1 MRCLPGVSL
10 NEQLSDV
17 QHQRPSPLQGT
28 GFESSS
34 QSLPVLS
41 DWEHRAGGEGKE
53 EAVPVNGIPAGLYIK
68 SFQDTQNASF
78 TSQTSHSK
86 QNRLFGWHDS
96 PAEVRDNGI
105 PCLLRPTL
113 VLPMHQ
119 QPSCPGQAPWWVNAL
134 LGLSPSQPRPREYP
148 GIASWHRPS
157 FLCCFLGKLQ
167 WLILY
172 SCSSTVGFFIFS
184 F

>member
-17 QHQRPSPLQGT
+17 QHQWPSPLQGT

-41 DWEHRAGGEGKE
+41 ESTGQGGEGKE

-78 TSQTSHSK
+78 TSQTSHLK

-105 PCLLRPTL
+105 PCLLSLTR
-113 VLPMHQ
+113 VLPMHR
-119 QPSCPGQAPWWVNAL
+119 QPSGPGQAPWWANAL
-134 LGLSPSQPRPREYP
+134 LGLCPSQPRSRKYP

-157 FLCCFLGKLQ
+157 FLYCF
-167 WLILY
+167 WVNFNDS
-172 SCSSTVGFFIFS
+172 SCIHTHL
-184 F
+184 